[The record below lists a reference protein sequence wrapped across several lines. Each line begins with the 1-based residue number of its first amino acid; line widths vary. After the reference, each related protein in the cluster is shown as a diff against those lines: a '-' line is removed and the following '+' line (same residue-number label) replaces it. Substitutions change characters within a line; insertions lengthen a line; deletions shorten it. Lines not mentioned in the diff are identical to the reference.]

1 MNRGLMS
8 AAAILIMFTS
18 SMYVSAST
26 ADDEIA
32 IMAAKQQDNGA
43 GDAASS
49 NGNDVINGN
58 SGNVNVDNNGND
70 SAGEQA
76 NNSDNNNASNT
87 QDNNT
92 VNPDIDLVNANNGN
106 VNNETHNDSNSNT
119 VNGANSSNEVNVPN
133 NGANNNAGVS
143 NSVVSYANFN
153 EAAQKVGY
161 IPLYIPKKSGYTMN
175 YIAVINNKI
184 IEIRYGRRWE
194 PKVTL
199 AVRTYKR
206 NAGEAPKDI
215 SGISGVKWKID
226 VSSGT
231 TIYIARVNDNTNVAA
246 WSYGQYTFAAITENL
261 SFAAFHSLIIDE
273 LVDLCSHYFIDL

>member
-1 MNRGLMS
+1 MKRSLMS
-8 AAAILIMFTS
+8 AAAIFMMLFS
-18 SMYVSAST
+18 SSVYVSASA
-26 ADDEIA
+26 ADEEIE
-32 IMAAKQQDNGA
+32 IMAAKHQDSGSETT
-43 GDAASS
+43 D
-49 NGNDVINGN
+49 GNEVIIVDDNSN
-58 SGNVNVDNNGND
+58 SGNVNVNNND
-70 SAGEQA
+70 SASEQV
-76 NNSDNNNASNT
+76 NNPG
-87 QDNNT
+87 NNT

-106 VNNETHNDSNSNT
+106 VNTENQT
-119 VNGANSSNEVNVPN
+119 GSNENTANEVLVPN
-133 NGANNNAGVS
+133 NEPNINAGINNAGVP
-143 NSVVSYANFN
+143 NSIVAYANFN

-175 YIAVINNKI
+175 YIAVISDKI
-184 IEIRYGRRWE
+184 VEIRYGRRWE

-206 NAGEAPKDI
+206 NAGEAPRDI

-231 TIYIARVNDNTNVAA
+231 TIYIARVNDKTNVAA

-273 LVDLCSHYFIDL
+273 LVDLCSHYFIDI